1 MKKIISSHLIKSLA
15 LSIGIFGIAVIIS
28 LGAKFIL
35 DYFSE
40 LIKPGYVI
48 LLVSFS
54 LLWANVYIMY
64 SMYRDPNDQNPKN

>member
-1 MKKIISSHLIKSLA
+1 MKKIILSHLIKSLA
-15 LSIGIFGIAVIIS
+15 LSIGIFGVAVIIS

-48 LLVSFS
+48 LFVSFT
-54 LLWANVYIMY
+54 LLWA
-64 SMYRDPNDQNPKN
+64 SMYILFKNPNDQSPKN